1 MAFNQGITAT
11 SLTPSR
17 PAPQVPR
24 RDADNTPMYTQNVA
38 LASSG
43 YNASFSLT
51 PSSPSGSSYAAS
63 YSGIG
68 GSPNRNSE
76 AVFSAQIVRN
86 GTVSIKEDGF
96 ASWLWRPKWLVLK
109 EQTLSIHKT
118 EVSIRSSFC
127 GLADLQICGPCLWAN
142 RCCTA
147 SFHELSPELDVVFGG
162 EHRLTVPSTDYTTT
176 KRCLP
181 SRYSKH

>member
-1 MAFNQGITAT
+1 MAFNQVTAA

-17 PAPQVPR
+17 PAPQAPQR
-24 RDADNTPMYTQNVA
+24 RGTDSPTMYTTNNA

-51 PSSPSGSSYAAS
+51 PSSPSISSYASS

-76 AVFSAQIVRN
+76 AAFNSQVVRN
-86 GTVSIKEDGF
+86 GMVSIKEDGF

-109 EQTLSIHKT
+109 ELTLSIHKT
-118 EVSIRSSFC
+118 EVSTLFI
-127 GLADLQICGPCLWAN
+127 LHGPC
-142 RCCTA
+142 
-147 SFHELSPELDVVFGG
+147 
-162 EHRLTVPSTDYTTT
+162 PSALCNYW
-176 KRCLP
+176 
-181 SRYSKH
+181 H

>member
-1 MAFNQGITAT
+1 MAFNQGITAA

-17 PAPQVPR
+17 PAPQAPR
-24 RDADNTPMYTQNVA
+24 RGADNSPMYTQNTA

-51 PSSPSGSSYAAS
+51 PASPSGSSYASS

-76 AVFSAQIVRN
+76 AVFSSQIVRN

-118 EVSIRSSFC
+118 EVSTRSSFC
-127 GLADLQICGPCLWAN
+127 GLGPCRFVIPALERVN
-142 RCCTA
+142 CHCTA
-147 SFHELSPELDVVFGG
+147 SFETIVNCLYILQCSEL
-162 EHRLTVPSTDYTTT
+162 
-176 KRCLP
+176 
-181 SRYSKH
+181 

>member
-1 MAFNQGITAT
+1 MAFNQVSAA

-17 PAPQVPR
+17 PAPQAPQR
-24 RDADNTPMYTQNVA
+24 RGTDAPTMYITNNA

-43 YNASFSLT
+43 YNASFALS
-51 PSSPSGSSYAAS
+51 PSSPSGSSYASS

-76 AVFSAQIVRN
+76 ALFNSHVVRN

-109 EQTLSIHKT
+109 ESTLSIHKT
-118 EVSIRSSFC
+118 EVNTLVHFYVDHVLLHSKWL
-127 GLADLQICGPCLWAN
+127 GLWGSWAVAQPLRLWIWPKLPCFV
-142 RCCTA
+142 
-147 SFHELSPELDVVFGG
+147 SEPQQHPLSLLCNA
-162 EHRLTVPSTDYTTT
+162 H
-176 KRCLP
+176 
-181 SRYSKH
+181 